1 MKSIHHRNVIN
12 THVISNKSNLIKQK
26 HSTLSVSQ
34 IKQTKR
40 KYTESLINTINE
52 DLTDKYHYSNNKEH
66 NLFSNLHGIL
76 INIDHKESIIKIRF

>member
-52 DLTDKYHYSNNKEH
+52 DLTDKYQTT
-66 NLFSNLHGIL
+66 L
-76 INIDHKESIIKIRF
+76 IIKNITCSQIYMEYL